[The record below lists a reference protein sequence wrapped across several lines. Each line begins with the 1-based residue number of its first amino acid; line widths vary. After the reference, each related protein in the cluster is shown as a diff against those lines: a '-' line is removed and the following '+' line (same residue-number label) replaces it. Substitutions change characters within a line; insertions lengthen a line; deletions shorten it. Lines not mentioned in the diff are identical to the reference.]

1 MVVGE
6 VAEAAELGADAD
18 LRGEDLRA
26 PAEHAHRGRI
36 GVVEKVLLER
46 GKRTVGCLLFMF
58 RSLILG

>member
-46 GKRTVGCLLFMF
+46 GKKRVGRLLFMF
-58 RSLILG
+58 HSLTSG